1 MNCTQGPVP
10 SLKSDYQ
17 RRNLSNTGKY
27 AIKILAFFLKIVG
40 RYYGAGQIFKMDPD
54 RQIHW
59 PGTGKPPPDVP
70 ECGFLNESC
79 NKGTNDTQF
88 CHIFSQVFPVEINW
102 HFLK

>member
-1 MNCTQGPVP
+1 
-10 SLKSDYQ
+10 
-17 RRNLSNTGKY
+17 
-27 AIKILAFFLKIVG
+27 
-40 RYYGAGQIFKMDPD
+40 MDPD

-59 PGTGKPPPDVP
+59 PGTGKHPPDVP

-88 CHIFSQVFPVEINW
+88 CPIFSQVFPIEINW